1 MADAFQAE
9 GSNSAALF
17 SLRVHRGDGMV
28 LLGMNWKQGTPSRDF
43 VGFAIEYR
51 EPGGDRFFAVRNRL
65 AFPGV
70 DGSVNSQTLSSKMSP
85 IQLFRW
91 VHFPRNAHLE
101 GQFVY
106 RVTPMFMNSRGEL
119 SEGEPQ
125 TAALELRRE
134 TWPGRMNISFTRGF
148 VSSQAFVDRYGGN
161 EAVRKL
167 LPSRAEDGLQFK
179 PTHADAEGALEW
191 MGFEAREVLL
201 QVLDEA
207 IADPT
212 AKVYAVLFD
221 LNEPSL
227 VERYCRL
234 GKRLK
239 IVIDDDGTH
248 GAADSPESQAA
259 ARLERTAG
267 AANVVRHH
275 MGGLQHNK
283 MLVVDGKN
291 PVCVCGSTNHSWRGL
306 YVQNNHLVVLRGRAA
321 VKVFASAAERY
332 FSNPDGKV
340 KAFSATDSAEWNDL
354 KLRGIDARVTFSPH
368 SQQNTVLSEI
378 AEDISAAT
386 SSVLFSLA
394 FLYQTEGVI
403 SEAIAGLGKK
413 RGMFCCG
420 ISDKPVKG
428 LSGGVVLQGPD
439 GIVDVIGTAQLQKS
453 APEPFH
459 SEASG
464 GSGVRM
470 HHKFVVLDFDKPT
483 ARVYFGSY
491 NFSKAADEKNGENL
505 LLVRDRRVATSFAI
519 EALRIFDHYQFRVKQ
534 QQAETAQKV
543 LQLKPAP
550 ATKSERPWWS
560 DWYSDKVKIRDR
572 ELFG

>member
-1 MADAFQAE
+1 MADALQSV

-28 LLGMNWKQGTPSRDF
+28 LLGMNWKRGTPSRDF

-70 DGSVNSQTLSSKMSP
+70 DGGVNPQTLSSKVSP

-101 GQFVY
+101 GRFIY

-119 SEGEPQ
+119 SEGKPQ

-134 TWPGRMNISFTRGF
+134 TWPGRMNVSFTRGF
-148 VSSQAFVDRYGGN
+148 VSSQAFVDRYGGKD
-161 EAVRKL
+161 AVREL
-167 LPSRAEDGLQFK
+167 LPGRAEDGLQFVSS
-179 PTHADAEGALEW
+179 HRDSEGALEW
-191 MGFEAREVLL
+191 MGFEACEVLL
-201 QVLDEA
+201 RVLDEA

-212 AKVYAVLFD
+212 ARVYAVLYD
-221 LNEPSL
+221 LNEPRL
-227 VERYCRL
+227 LERYCQL
-234 GKRLK
+234 GSRLK
-239 IVIDDDGTH
+239 IVIDDDGSH

-259 ARLERTAG
+259 ERLRVTAG
-267 AANVVRHH
+267 ASNVVRHH
-275 MGGLQHNK
+275 MGKLQHNK
-283 MLVVDGKN
+283 LIAVDGKN
-291 PVCVCGSTNHSWRGL
+291 PVCICGSTNHSWRGL
-306 YVQNNHLVVLRGRAA
+306 YVQNNHLVLLRCRSA
-321 VKVFASAAERY
+321 VKIFVAAAERY
-332 FSNPDGKV
+332 FGNPGGRPG
-340 KAFSATDSAEWNDL
+340 AFSETDSAGWSDL

-368 SQQNTVLSEI
+368 SKQNAVLSEI
-378 AEDISAAT
+378 AADISSAT

-394 FLYQTEGVI
+394 FLYQTEGEI
-403 SEAIAGLGKK
+403 SRAIAGLGKR

-420 ISDKPVKG
+420 VSDKPVKG
-428 LSGGVVLQGPD
+428 LSGGS
-439 GIVDVIGTAQLQKS
+439 GI
-453 APEPFH
+453 
-459 SEASG
+459 
-464 GSGVRM
+464 RM

-491 NFSKAADEKNGENL
+491 NFSKAADGQNGENL

-519 EALRIFDHYQFRVKQ
+519 EALRIYDHYQFRVKQ
-534 QQAETAQKV
+534 LQAATAQRV
-543 LQLKPAP
+543 LQLKPSP
-550 ATKSERPWWS
+550 VTKSERPWWS
-560 DWYSDKVKIRDR
+560 DWYTEKVRIRDR

>member
-28 LLGMNWKQGTPSRDF
+28 LLGMNWKLGTPSRDF

-70 DGSVNSQTLSSKMSP
+70 GGGVNPQTLSSKMSP

-125 TAALELRRE
+125 TAELELRRE
-134 TWPGRMNISFTRGF
+134 TWPGRMNVCYTRGF
-148 VSSQAFVDRYGGN
+148 VSSQAFFDRYGGN
-161 EAVRKL
+161 DAVRKL
-167 LPSRAEDGLQFK
+167 LPSSAEDGLLFK
-179 PTHADAEGALEW
+179 PTHPDADGALEW
-191 MGFEAREVLL
+191 MGFEAREMLL

-212 AKVYAVLFD
+212 AQVYAVLFD

-234 GKRLK
+234 GNRLK
-239 IVIDDDGTH
+239 IVIDDDKTH
-248 GAADSPESQAA
+248 GAAKSPESEAA

-267 AANVVRHH
+267 AGNVVRHH

-306 YVQNNHLVVLRGRAA
+306 YVQNNHLVVLRGRSA

-332 FSNPDGKV
+332 FTNPEGKV
-340 KAFSATDSAEWNDL
+340 KAFNATDSAEWNDL

-368 SQQNTVLSEI
+368 SQHNSVLSEI
-378 AEDISAAT
+378 AADISSAT

-394 FLYQTEGVI
+394 FLYQTKGEI
-403 SEAIAGLGKK
+403 SEAIAGLGRK
-413 RGMFCCG
+413 RGVFCCG
-420 ISDKPVKG
+420 ISDKPVKQ
-428 LSGGVVLQGPD
+428 LSGGVVLQGPG
-439 GIVDVIGTAQLQKS
+439 GIVDVIGTGQLQKD

-534 QQAETAQKV
+534 QQAKTKQRV

-550 ATKSERPWWS
+550 ATKSEQPWWS
-560 DWYSDKVKIRDR
+560 AWYSDKVRIRDR